1 MKGVMKMSCEVCT
14 KSGRVRGKKEDG
26 IYKWLGIPYAKK
38 PIGEY
43 RFRKAQPVEP
53 WTGVLEADTYG
64 NKPLQIPFVVFNP
77 NVKESEDCLYLNIWS
92 SGTKEKKPV
101 VFMIF
106 GSAYILGESS
116 LMLYDGT
123 SMAKDDVVFVNI
135 NHRLGVFGCFDFSHL
150 SGNTEGFDDNVFVSD
165 QLEALKWVKENIGA
179 FGGDPDNITLLGES
193 AAGCALLNLMAC
205 PAAEGLFQKV
215 ILQSAVLGST
225 VTPNVGNR
233 NMRVYLEHLGIGE
246 NELYKLKEMD
256 VKELLDATGWLFG
269 NYSRINPGIALP
281 GSGIIG
287 GEYILEN
294 PMEVV
299 AKGKAK
305 GIKMLIGTNKD
316 ETTLFVHGEDSNVP
330 YCKEEIEKFFELT
343 NTPEI
348 VREKLREHY
357 GNFETDQ
364 QLEDFVSD
372 YIFNYPS
379 VKLADIQS
387 QFADTY
393 MYYYSFEAEPATSMG
408 LGAHHMAE
416 IAYALGT
423 VDISEFKNFYNK
435 SNPEVLKK
443 MESILHSNWVNFIK
457 YGNPNGE
464 QEEPWPKYD
473 TENRMVY
480 EINETCNV
488 LHNPYDK
495 LIEVMKDFKGYE

>member
-1 MKGVMKMSCEVCT
+1 MSCEVCT

-26 IYKWLGIPYAKK
+26 VYKWLGIPYAKK

-53 WTGVLEADTYG
+53 WPGVLEAVTYG
-64 NKPLQIPFVVFNP
+64 NKPMQIPFIVYNP

-116 LMLYDGT
+116 LMLYEGT
-123 SMAKDDVVFVNI
+123 SMAKDDIVFVNI
-135 NHRLGVFGCFDFSHL
+135 NHRLGVFGCFDFTHL
-150 SGNTEGFDDNVFVSD
+150 SGNTDGFDDNIFVSD
-165 QLEALKWVKENIGA
+165 QLEALKWVKENIEA
-179 FGGDPDNITLLGES
+179 FGGDPDDITLLGES
-193 AAGCALLNLMAC
+193 AAGTAVLNLMAC
-205 PAAEGLFQKV
+205 PAADGLFQKV
-215 ILQSAVLGST
+215 ILQSPVLGST

-246 NELYKLKEMD
+246 EELYKLKEMD
-256 VKELLDATGWLFG
+256 VKELIDATEWLFG
-269 NYSRINPGIALP
+269 NYSRINPGIPLP

-287 GEYILEN
+287 GEYIPELPIKVLE
-294 PMEVV
+294 
-299 AKGKAK
+299 KGKAK

-343 NTPEI
+343 KTPAD
-348 VREKLREHY
+348 VREKLRKNY

-364 QLEDFVSD
+364 QVKDFVDD
-372 YIFNYPS
+372 YIFTYP
-379 VKLADIQS
+379 VTQLADIQS

-393 MYYYSFEAEPATSMG
+393 MYYFSFEAEPAKSMG
-408 LGAHHMAE
+408 FGAHHMSE

-423 VDISEFKNFYNK
+423 VDISEFKSFYDK
-435 SNPEVLKK
+435 SSLEVLKR
-443 MESILHSNWVNFIK
+443 MESILHSSWVNFIK
-457 YGNPNGE
+457 YGNPNGK
-464 QEEPWPKYD
+464 QEETWPKYD
-473 TENRMVY
+473 MNKKQVYQIDTECR
-480 EINETCNV
+480 V
-488 LHNPYDK
+488 LKNPYKKMCNAFRD
-495 LIEVMKDFKGYE
+495 LKGYEDSI